1 MSESKSDHESNE
13 DPNSM
18 CGILAA
24 ANQISRLHDVQI
36 NQQNTK
42 ALIDTGADLSFISND
57 FKLNYQSHGSKL
69 ITLADKSTSK
79 VVGKFTGVLKL
90 NSETLEHTFYI
101 LDTLIVPVIIG
112 MDILSQFSLVTIR
125 TEGQLRSLNLLM
137 HMSSMN
143 CESYR
148 LLPGKNTDEL
158 KPIATPSLRFI
169 RDKEFIYSEIQRL
182 KREDIIQDSQ
192 SPWRAQCFVINQNEK
207 KRLVVDYSNTINLQ
221 TFIDAYPMPRIDDL
235 VAEVSQNKW
244 FSKIDLKSAYH
255 QIKLDPSDYKLTAFE
270 ACGKLF
276 EFTKLPFG
284 ITNAV
289 AIFQRVMTNF
299 VEKFNIKKTYPYL
312 EDIIIAGNSEKE
324 HDENLKHFREAAI
337 FANIYLNDAKCEYRV
352 SKIAFLG
359 YLIENNTLKP
369 DPERLRALMEFP
381 IPNSPKKLDRL
392 IGFFAYYAKWIPNCS
407 NLTKTL
413 SNSRKLFVKKEPLP
427 KSCIDTISTLKE
439 ALRTASLTSINHK
452 LPIVIET
459 DASDSAIGSSLS
471 QEGKPVAFFS

>member
-1 MSESKSDHESNE
+1 MPDSPLSDIINVATTMEMAKEDNEKLSLSFDSSICSARSKPSIDRDKFLKCAWCGKNKHERQLCPARASTCSKCNKKGHWSTVCFSSESRTNKLAIVSESKSDHESNE

-36 NQQNTK
+36 NQQVTK
-42 ALIDTGADLSFISND
+42 ALIDTGADLSFISKNLIND

-79 VVGKFTGVLKL
+79 VVGKFTGILKL
-90 NSETLEHTFYI
+90 DSETLEHTFYI

-125 TEGQLRSLNLLM
+125 TEGQLRPLNLLM
-137 HMSSMN
+137 PMSSMN

-148 LLPGKNTDEL
+148 LLPGRNTDEL

-221 TFIDAYPMPRIDDL
+221 TFIDAYPMPRIDDI

-244 FSKIDLKSAYH
+244 FSKIDLK
-255 QIKLDPSDYKLTAFE
+255 
-270 ACGKLF
+270 
-276 EFTKLPFG
+276 
-284 ITNAV
+284 
-289 AIFQRVMTNF
+289 
-299 VEKFNIKKTYPYL
+299 
-312 EDIIIAGNSEKE
+312 
-324 HDENLKHFREAAI
+324 
-337 FANIYLNDAKCEYRV
+337 
-352 SKIAFLG
+352 
-359 YLIENNTLKP
+359 
-369 DPERLRALMEFP
+369 
-381 IPNSPKKLDRL
+381 
-392 IGFFAYYAKWIPNCS
+392 
-407 NLTKTL
+407 
-413 SNSRKLFVKKEPLP
+413 
-427 KSCIDTISTLKE
+427 
-439 ALRTASLTSINHK
+439 
-452 LPIVIET
+452 
-459 DASDSAIGSSLS
+459 
-471 QEGKPVAFFS
+471 